1 MAASTE
7 TAQVVTS
14 QWSWEQLV
22 REQWG
27 EAWAK
32 PEVVY
37 RFSDGREFLNYDESP
52 TTGFYV

>member
-37 RFSDGREFLNYDESP
+37 KFSDGREFLNYDESP